1 MGQIRGNPQFGLAAD
16 EKLNLIAA
24 QAPRGGGELAI
35 FWVWFL
41 ENGVGMLFSEA
52 NYMNPLS
59 HNLQLIDY
67 NIFIRNAGLT
77 QKDFSN
83 PCGWPKKVGPK
94 VGSAHG
100 HFTQIGGRM
109 IGRHLVRYFT

>member
-41 ENGVGMLFSEA
+41 ENGVGMLFSEG

-59 HNLQLIDY
+59 HNLQVIDY
-67 NIFIRNAGLT
+67 NLFMRNAGLT
-77 QKDFSN
+77 QDDFSN
-83 PCGWPKKVGPK
+83 PCGWATEAPPNLAT
-94 VGSAHG
+94 AHG
-100 HFTQIGGRM
+100 HFTQMGC
-109 IGRHLVRYFT
+109 